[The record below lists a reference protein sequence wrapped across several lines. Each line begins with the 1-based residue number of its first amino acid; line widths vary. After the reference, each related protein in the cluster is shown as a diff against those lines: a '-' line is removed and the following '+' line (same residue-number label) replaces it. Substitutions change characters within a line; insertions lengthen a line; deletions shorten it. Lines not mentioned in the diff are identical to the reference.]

1 MQIKIW
7 YSEEMH
13 QWRWIL
19 TNDDDNYLQESGQQK
34 YLAEAMADI
43 TATVEYVLECNQS
56 E

>member
-7 YSEEMH
+7 YSEEMR

-34 YLAEAMADI
+34 YLGDAMADI